1 MERKRITLL
10 LLSLLLSP
18 AALAETGVALKDDQ
32 IRAEPYS
39 DAKIAGSITRNQ
51 KVEILSRQGAWLN
64 IQAGNSKGW
73 VRLLS
78 VKRGTAAAGT
88 STSDV
93 LNLASGRSGTGQ
105 VVATTGVRG
114 LSEQDLKT
122 AKFDEAQVKALEGYT
137 QSAAQ
142 GSKFAGAAGLK
153 AAKLEYLP
161 APSTPSSSSSTASGS
176 PVPGGAK

>member
-1 MERKRITLL
+1 MIPKRIIALL
-10 LLSLLLSP
+10 LALLP
-18 AALAETGVALKDDQ
+18 MTALAETGVALKNDQ

-39 DAKIAGSITRNQ
+39 DARVAGIITRNQ
-51 KVEILSRQGAWLN
+51 KVEILSRKGAWLN
-64 IQAGNSKGW
+64 IKTAKTKGW

-78 VKRGTAAAGT
+78 VKRGKASAGT
-88 STSDV
+88 SSSDV
-93 LNLASGRSGTGQ
+93 LNLASGRSGTGK

-122 AKFDEAQVKALEGYT
+122 AKFDEAQVKTLEGYT

-142 GSKFAGAAGLK
+142 GQKFASNAGLK

-161 APSTPSSSSSTASGS
+161 APAQPSSSTSSGS
-176 PVPGGAK
+176 AMPGGAR